1 MSRQIR
7 GKRIILREQT
17 EADASF
23 YAYWFSQP
31 QIMFQCGFEKSV
43 DEEEMKTVINVDHKS
58 EDSVWFTITDLQGN
72 IIGETGLLRM
82 FPA

>member
-1 MSRQIR
+1 MNQEIR

-31 QIMFQCGFEKSV
+31 QIMFQCGFEKPI
-43 DEEEMKTVINVDHKS
+43 DEEEMKTVVN
-58 EDSVWFTITDLQGN
+58 L
-72 IIGETGLLRM
+72 
-82 FPA
+82 PA